1 MSGLLRRRLSPA
13 IRSNRQDRTMT
24 SAPTLPFHDGRSIP
38 QLGFGVWQVPNEEAA
53 SVVSEAIRVG
63 YRSIDTAAIYGN
75 EEGVGTAIHQASVP
89 REELFI
95 TTKLWNTNQGYDE
108 TLRAF
113 DESLRKLRLD
123 YVDLYLIH
131 WPCPM
136 RDAYVETWRAFLKLK
151 EDGRAKSIGVS
162 NFTVSNLQRIID
174 ETGEKPVINQI
185 ELHPRFQ
192 QKVLRD
198 FHAEHGILT
207 ESWSPLGRG
216 ALFDNGSLT
225 TLARKYGKSVAQ
237 IILRW
242 HLDSGL
248 VVIPKSVTPGRIREN
263 FDVLDFRLEPEDMGM
278 IAALDDKHGRVGAEP
293 DSVN

>member
-1 MSGLLRRRLSPA
+1 MAS
-13 IRSNRQDRTMT
+13 
-24 SAPTLPFHDGRSIP
+24 PTLPFHDGKAIP
-38 QLGFGVWQVPNEEAA
+38 QLGFGVWQVPNDEAA
-53 SVVSEAIRVG
+53 AVVSEALRVG

-75 EEGVGTAIHQASVP
+75 EEGVGAAIRQTDVP

-95 TTKLWNTNQGYDE
+95 TTKLWNADQGYDE

-113 DESLRKLRLD
+113 DESLRKLGLESI
-123 YVDLYLIH
+123 DLYLIH
-131 WPCPM
+131 WPCPQK
-136 RDAYVETWRAFLKLK
+136 DAYVETWRAFQKLK
-151 EDGRAKSIGVS
+151 QDGRVKSIGVS
-162 NFTVSNLQRIID
+162 NFTISNLERLFD
-174 ETGEKPVINQI
+174 ETGEKPVLNQV

-192 QKVLRD
+192 QKALRD

-216 ALFDNGSLT
+216 QLFDSGPLT

-237 IILRW
+237 VILRW

-263 FDVLDFRLEPEDMGM
+263 FDVLDFRLEPED
-278 IAALDDKHGRVGAEP
+278 IALIAELDDKNGRVGP
-293 DSVN
+293 DPETLN